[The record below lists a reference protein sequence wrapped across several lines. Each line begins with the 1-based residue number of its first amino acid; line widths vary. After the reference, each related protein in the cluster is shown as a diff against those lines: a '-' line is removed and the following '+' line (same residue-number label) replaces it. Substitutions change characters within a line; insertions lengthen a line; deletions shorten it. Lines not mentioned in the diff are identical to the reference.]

1 MESSNGAPINVDD
14 LLEEGMT
21 FYGLGKFEEAAKKW
35 NKVLELDP
43 ANAQALEYLDIVRE
57 DLEERRASQALPP
70 ETSHQ
75 ELIGDEVGAE
85 ASSGEAS
92 ELVSKGVALLEQ
104 GDPDGAYK
112 VFQELIESGDNNPDT
127 FGYLEMAR
135 AARLD
140 RYRKHL
146 ENLDKVP
153 LIAMDYG
160 SIKELDLSKEEGFI
174 LSQIDGMISFRD
186 ILSLARIE
194 KLEAM
199 GILSRLLTAGVI
211 KSEG

>member
-1 MESSNGAPINVDD
+1 MESSNGTSLNVDD

-21 FYGLGKFEEAAKKW
+21 LYGLGKFGEAAKKW

-57 DLEERRASQALPP
+57 DLEERQASQAPPP
-70 ETSHQ
+70 ETSQQ
-75 ELIGDEVGAE
+75 EPVVEEVGAD
-85 ASSGEAS
+85 APSGEAS

-104 GDPDGAYK
+104 DDPEGAYK

-127 FGYLEMAR
+127 FGHLEMAR

-153 LIAMDYG
+153 LIAMGYD
-160 SIKELDLSKEEGFI
+160 SIKELDLNKEEGFI

-194 KLEAM
+194 KL
-199 GILSRLLTAGVI
+199 V
-211 KSEG
+211 